1 MMNYFKI
8 FARTVATATLS
19 ASLLVLSASAQTAQP
34 QAAKPAPS
42 KTAAAK
48 PAPANKLASETG
60 SQKAAPGTEKKSAKA
75 TAKKSAPAAT
85 EAKTKAKPARHA
97 SHKAA
102 AKTATKKETKP
113 VVTAAKPAAA
123 GVPVPAAAIHPAE
136 LPELTHGRDPFA
148 ALIHESDANAG
159 HSNLPPG
166 IAGLQVSTVQL
177 QGMVKTSGGMVA
189 VVANPQDRVYFLHDG
204 DHIYDGVVEKIG
216 IDEITFL
223 QQSKDAFG
231 RTVDRDVS
239 KRLYPIA
246 GDEQ

>member
-1 MMNYFKI
+1 MNYYKI
-8 FARTVATATLS
+8 FARTVAMATLS
-19 ASLLVLSASAQTAQP
+19 VSFLVFSASAQTAQP
-34 QAAKPAPS
+34 QTAKPAPS

-48 PAPANKLASETG
+48 PAPANKLASETA
-60 SQKAAPGTEKKSAKA
+60 SQKSAPGTPKKSVKSA
-75 TAKKSAPAAT
+75 AKKSAPAAT

-102 AKTATKKETKP
+102 KTAQKKQAKP

-123 GVPVPAAAIHPAE
+123 GVPVPAAAMHPAE

-148 ALIHESDANAG
+148 ALIHASDPNAG

-216 IDEITFL
+216 LDEITFL

>member
-19 ASLLVLSASAQTAQP
+19 ASFLVLSASAQTAQP

-48 PAPANKLASETG
+48 PAPANKLASETA
-60 SQKAAPGTEKKSAKA
+60 SQKSAPSTPKKSVKPA
-75 TAKKSAPAAT
+75 AKKNAPAAT
-85 EAKTKAKPARHA
+85 EAKAKAKPARHA

-123 GVPVPAAAIHPAE
+123 GVPVPAAAMHPAE

-148 ALIHESDANAG
+148 ALIRQSDAG
-159 HSNLPPG
+159 SHSNLPPG
-166 IAGLQVSTVQL
+166 IAGLQVSTIQL
-177 QGMVKTSGGMVA
+177 QGMVRTSGGMVA

-216 IDEITFL
+216 LDEITFL

>member
-1 MMNYFKI
+1 MMNYFRI
-8 FARTVATATLS
+8 FARTVAIATLS
-19 ASLLVLSASAQTAQP
+19 VSFLVLSASAQTTQP
-34 QAAKPAPS
+34 QAAKPAAS
-42 KTAAAK
+42 KVAAAN
-48 PAPANKLASETG
+48 PAPANKLASETA
-60 SQKAAPGTEKKSAKA
+60 SQKSAPS
-75 TAKKSAPAAT
+75 TAKKSAKPATKKNAAAT
-85 EAKTKAKPARHA
+85 EAKPKVKRARHA
-97 SHKAA
+97 SHKPAV
-102 AKTATKKETKP
+102 KPVPKKETKP

-123 GVPVPAAAIHPAE
+123 GVPVPASAMHPAE

-148 ALIHESDANAG
+148 ALIHASDPNGG

-166 IAGLQVSTVQL
+166 IAGLQVSTIQL

-216 IDEITFL
+216 LDEITFL

>member
-1 MMNYFKI
+1 MNYYKI
-8 FARTVATATLS
+8 FARTVAMATLS
-19 ASLLVLSASAQTAQP
+19 VSFLVLSASAQTAQP
-34 QAAKPAPS
+34 QTAKPAPS

-48 PAPANKLASETG
+48 PAPANKLASETA
-60 SQKAAPGTEKKSAKA
+60 SQKSAPGTPKKSVKPA
-75 TAKKSAPAAT
+75 AKKSAPAAT

-102 AKTATKKETKP
+102 KTAQKKQAKP

-123 GVPVPAAAIHPAE
+123 GVPVPAAAMHPAE

-148 ALIHESDANAG
+148 ALIHASDPNAG

-216 IDEITFL
+216 LDEITFL